1 VTDCKNPKDKG
12 EYMIK
17 LMLQGMVVGL
27 ANIIPGVSGG
37 TMMVAMGIYDK
48 LIASLTHLRS
58 QFKKSLQ
65 FLLPVLFGAALAI
78 LILARLFEYL
88 LGAFPIE
95 TNFAFCGLIV
105 GSLPF
110 IYKHVQDKLI
120 SPSMAVCFAVFFVLV
135 AGMAFFNEDGGSVK
149 VLSLSLGGILILFL
163 IGVIAAATMVI
174 PGVSGSMVL
183 MLLGYYEPV
192 LALVNDFIDALRA
205 FEMSA
210 LIYNTLLLIPF
221 GLGVLIGIFAIAK
234 VIEILLKKWPYQ
246 SYWAIIGLI
255 VASPIAILLNI
266 DWSTFSFIHLLF
278 GLILF
283 GCGWFASS
291 KLGGE

>member
-1 VTDCKNPKDKG
+1 
-12 EYMIK
+12 
-17 LMLQGMVVGL
+17 
-27 ANIIPGVSGG
+27 
-37 TMMVAMGIYDK
+37 
-48 LIASLTHLRS
+48 
-58 QFKKSLQ
+58 
-65 FLLPVLFGAALAI
+65 
-78 LILARLFEYL
+78 
-88 LGAFPIE
+88 
-95 TNFAFCGLIV
+95 
-105 GSLPF
+105 
-110 IYKHVQDKLI
+110 
-120 SPSMAVCFAVFFVLV
+120 
-135 AGMAFFNEDGGSVK
+135 
-149 VLSLSLGGILILFL
+149 
-163 IGVIAAATMVI
+163 
-174 PGVSGSMVL
+174 
-183 MLLGYYEPV
+183 
-192 LALVNDFIDALRA
+192 LVNDFIDALRA

>member
-1 VTDCKNPKDKG
+1 
-12 EYMIK
+12 MIK

-266 DWSTFSFIHLLF
+266 DWSTFSFIHLLL

>member
-1 VTDCKNPKDKG
+1 
-12 EYMIK
+12 
-17 LMLQGMVVGL
+17 MVVGL

-78 LILARLFEYL
+78 LILARVFEYL
-88 LGAFPIE
+88 LGTFPIE

-120 SPSMAVCFAVFFVLV
+120 SPSMVICFAVFFVLV
-135 AGMAFFNEDGGSVK
+135 GGMAFLNEDGSSAK
-149 VLSLSLGGILILFL
+149 VLSLSAGGILILFL

-205 FEMSA
+205 FDMSA
-210 LIYNTLLLIPF
+210 LIYNTMLLIPF

-255 VASPIAILLNI
+255 VASPIAILMNI
-266 DWSTFSFIHLLF
+266 DWSTFSIVHLLL